1 MLPRKEVIPVAHDAD
16 LLLIDPRQTHRVTEP
31 DF

>member
-1 MLPRKEVIPVAHDAD
+1 MLPRKGVIPVADAAD